1 MNLLQ
6 KIFLRNPKRTIPR
19 GNSLISPAN
28 GKIVRIID
36 TSKNIRLRK
45 GLLGHVSLL
54 TKDISEKCVVICIMM
69 NTWKTCRR

>member
-69 NTWKTCRR
+69 NIHNIHI